1 MLIITF
7 NISYATLVLK
17 RMNNAWFIFGKVY
30 IPRGPEQINWSLNH
44 KLLNNGIGRGRGKWI
59 LYDRGLPWF
68 TALIDCSFEFA
79 NSNRPTYFWN
89 TGKSL
94 ALVRY
99 NIFLIYT
106 FFFLFFL
113 MWADWNEHWNH
124 QFEDIFPISFKTIS
138 VNYLAYYIFI

>member
-7 NISYATLVLK
+7 NIFYVTLVLK
-17 RMNNAWFIFGKVY
+17 RMNNAWFIFEKVY

-94 ALVRY
+94 ALIRY

-106 FFFLFFL
+106 YFFLNVSWL
-113 MWADWNEHWNH
+113 KWMKH
-124 QFEDIFPISFKTIS
+124 QFKDIFPISLKTIS
-138 VNYLAYYIFI
+138 VLYLTYYIFI

>member
-1 MLIITF
+1 MLIITS
-7 NISYATLVLK
+7 NIFYATLVLK
-17 RMNNAWFIFGKVY
+17 RTNNARFIFEKVY
-30 IPRGPEQINWSLNH
+30 VPREPKQINWSLNH

-94 ALVRY
+94 ALIQY

-106 FFFLFFL
+106 YFFK
-113 MWADWNEHWNH
+113 MWADWNEHWEH
-124 QFEDIFPISFKTIS
+124 QFKDIFPILFKTIS
-138 VNYLAYYIFI
+138 VNHLACYIFI